1 MTTPSSRPAGWY
13 DQTGWHRVDT
23 WCSNP
28 ERPERT
34 DHRVSR
40 APWTRRKCE
49 GLSECFSAVLR
60 RSMPFT
66 VFYDHSP
73 AGRPTRA
80 AQEAEL
86 PVGTTVAE
94 ASLSN
99 FQRVFTTLCVT
110 AGLGR
115 LIRALQVL
123 STHQYAF
130 VARNFWRKRTAQ
142 LPSRARCRS
151 RAPPLKSDF
160 VDFGMRSDP

>member
-1 MTTPSSRPAGWY
+1 MRHGS
-13 DQTGWHRVDT
+13 D
-23 WCSNP
+23 SNP

-40 APWTRRKCE
+40 APWTRRQCE

-99 FQRVFTTLCVT
+99 FERVVCV
-110 AGLGR
+110 GPRRLGR
-115 LIRALQVL
+115 LTRALQVL
-123 STHQYAF
+123 SSHQYAF

-142 LPSRARCRS
+142 LPSRARCRP

-160 VDFGMRSDP
+160 VDFGMRSDPQV